1 MINTVILMGTLAS
14 DVDLRYTAKGTA
26 VANLRVVNTMVFT
39 SGAGKRREDSCLVD
53 VTAWGKLA
61 EHCAEYLGKGSNIL
75 LEGQL
80 RTNEW
85 EDQYGQKKSR
95 LTINARTIQFLD
107 PKGTKAPGAPQ
118 PAGVSSTRHPGD
130 EEDGSF

>member
-14 DVDLRYTAKGTA
+14 DVDLRYTSKGTA

-39 SGAGKRREDSCLVD
+39 SGAGVRREDSCLVD
-53 VTAWGKLA
+53 ITAWSKLA
-61 EHCAEYLGKGSNIL
+61 ENCAEYLGKGSKIL

-85 EDQYGQKKSR
+85 EDKFGQKNSR
-95 LTINARTIQFLD
+95 LVINARVIQFLD
-107 PKGTKAPGAPQ
+107 AKSKKGPEQPQ
-118 PAGVSSTRHPGD
+118 PAGVSGIRQPGE
-130 EEDGSF
+130 EEDVPF